1 MTTPITART
10 LALIYAAQARIEAM
24 KVENEYRQ
32 RTGYGP
38 SYGED
43 DFLVEAE
50 KLEEL
55 AVSMSKAQ

>member
-32 RTGYGP
+32 RIGYRP
-38 SYGED
+38 SYGEES
-43 DFLVEAE
+43 FLAEAE
-50 KLEEL
+50 LLEKLAFE
-55 AVSMSKAQ
+55 VIQQ